1 MDKNKKKVVAC
12 VDATIEA
19 VSNKIQSSDLVPES
33 YSDTIKALA
42 QLVEARARFRNVTT
56 FLDLKILSKK

>member
-1 MDKNKKKVVAC
+1 MDKNKKKVVVC

-19 VSNKIQSSDLVPES
+19 VSNKIQSNDLAPES

-42 QLVEARARFRNVTT
+42 QLVEARARFRNVTA